1 MESQD
6 FQNIATTVRPKLMN
20 LCQSFFDRQELAYGA
35 EDAVQETLMRLWQM
49 RERIGDYQKPEALAM
64 LIAKNVC
71 IDILKLSKEQ
81 HEALDETA
89 NVISNVQ
96 ADQAIITHDTE
107 RLINNALAKLPI
119 TQRRML
125 MMRSEGMSMA
135 EIAAACEATPTS
147 AKTMICAARKRMM
160 ELLMIRRNKK

>member
-6 FQNIATTVRPKLMN
+6 FQHIATTVRPKLMN
-20 LCQSFFDRQELAYGA
+20 LCRSFFDRQELAYDA

-49 RERIGDYQKPEALAM
+49 RDRIGDYRKPEALAM

-71 IDILKLSKEQ
+71 IDILKLNKEQ
-81 HEALDETA
+81 HELLDETYK
-89 NVISNVQ
+89 VIGEAQ
-96 ADQAIITHDTE
+96 ADQSVITHDTE
-107 RLINNALAKLPI
+107 RLISNALAKLPT

-135 EIAAACEATPTS
+135 EIAAACSATPAS
-147 AKTMICAARKRMM
+147 AKTMICTARKRMM
-160 ELLMIRRNKK
+160 ELLKIGRNKQ

>member
-6 FQNIATTVRPKLMN
+6 FQHIATTVRPMLMN
-20 LCQSFFDRQELAYGA
+20 LCWSFFDRQELAYDA

-49 RERIGDYQKPEALAM
+49 RDRIGDYQKPEALAM

-96 ADQAIITHDTE
+96 ADQTIITHDTE
-107 RLINNALAKLPI
+107 RLINNALEKLPT

-125 MMRSEGMSMA
+125 MMRSEGMSMS
-135 EIAAACEATPTS
+135 EIGAACGTTPTS

-160 ELLMIRRNKK
+160 ELLNIRRNKK